1 MSKAIALRIAV
12 AAAALAV
19 PAAASAPLAG
29 MQLANH
35 SETLLLDD

>member
-12 AAAALAV
+12 AAAALAA
-19 PAAASAPLAG
+19 PAGASGPLAG
-29 MQLANH
+29 MQLVNH